1 MLNLKEKK
9 IILIIILKII
19 LIILILI
26 ILILIIIYLEGE
38 LKKVLLKGD
47 HCTAVSPFA
56 NRERG
61 ELRKPCFHHLKN

>member
-1 MLNLKEKK
+1 M
-9 IILIIILKII
+9 
-19 LIILILI
+19 
-26 ILILIIIYLEGE
+26 IYLEGE

-61 ELRKPCFHHLKN
+61 ELRKPCFHHLKKIKVRAPVE